1 MPKAVYSIFLLALLR
16 ASVNAAEPSSLE
28 GMFQRLNPGSLW
40 QPVETRAVAFP
51 THHPQGMTA
60 VGERFFLSSVEVID
74 RATEQ
79 GKGHLFEMDRQG
91 ALLRSIQLGE
101 GALYHPGGIDYDGAR
116 IWVPVAAYR
125 PDSAAIVY
133 TVNPATMESREM
145 FRFDDHLGA
154 LSHFPEQGLLIGVNW
169 GSRRFYRWKTEQRE
183 GEWIVPD
190 AAHPETQR
198 NGNYYID
205 YQDMQRIPGTAY
217 LLCGGLQT
225 YVEPGKKGPSFAL
238 GGIDLVHTEGLR
250 AHHQLP
256 MPLRSQGRRAWTQ
269 NPFFVE
275 TCEQGLRFFFIP
287 EDNTSL
293 MYIFEL
299 SVKE

>member
-1 MPKAVYSIFLLALLR
+1 MPKAVYSLVLLALLR
-16 ASVNAAEPSSLE
+16 ASVNAAAPSSLE
-28 GMFQRLNPGSLW
+28 GMFQRLNPESLR
-40 QPVETRAVAFP
+40 QPVETREVAFS

-133 TVNPATMESREM
+133 TVNPATMESREV

-169 GSRRFYRWKTEQRE
+169 GSRRFYRWKTEQRG

-190 AAHPETQR
+190 PAHPETQP
-198 NGNYYID
+198 NGNHYID
-205 YQDMQRIPGTAY
+205 YQDMQRIPGTPYVVCA
-217 LLCGGLQT
+217 GLQT
-225 YVEPGKKGPSFAL
+225 YVEEGENLPYFKL
-238 GGIDLVHTEGLR
+238 GGMDLVHIDDLR
-250 AHHQLP
+250 AHHQVP
-256 MPLRSQGRRAWTQ
+256 MPVRQAGIRAWTQ

-275 TCEQGLRFFFIP
+275 PWGQGLRFFFIP
-287 EDNTSL
+287 DDNISTIYVFDVNIT
-293 MYIFEL
+293 M
-299 SVKE
+299 